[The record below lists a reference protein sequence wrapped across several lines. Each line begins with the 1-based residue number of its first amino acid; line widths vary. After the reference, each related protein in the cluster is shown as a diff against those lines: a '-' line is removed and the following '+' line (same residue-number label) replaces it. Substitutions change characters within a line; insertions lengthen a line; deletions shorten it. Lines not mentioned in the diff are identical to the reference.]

1 MAAEPNYDENVVT
14 DKKKRALITAAVML
28 ATIMQAI
35 DTTIANVALPHM
47 QGSMGV
53 FQDQISWVLTSYI
66 LASAIFIPLTSFL
79 VSRIGQKRL
88 FLWSVVGFTATSM
101 LCGAAQDIYQIVGF
115 RFLQGVFGAPLVPL
129 SQAIMLDT
137 YPRRQHG
144 SAMAMWGM
152 GVMLGPIIGPTLGGW
167 LTEYYSWRA
176 VFYINLPIGI
186 LTWFGLFIFLRETPI
201 DKKRRF
207 DLMGFAFL
215 SISIAGL
222 QMMLDRG
229 ESLNWFASTEVIIEC
244 FVAVLFMYFFVVHIF
259 TVKDP
264 FIDPKLFKDRNF
276 SAGMLFM
283 FLIGIILLAVL
294 ALLPPFMQNLMGY
307 PIIDIGNLLAPRGAG
322 TMISMMIVGR
332 LVEKTDPRYFVFIG
346 LLLIAF
352 SLRQMSLFTHEVSGA
367 TIVMSGFIQG
377 VGLGC
382 IFVPLSTLTFATL
395 GPRVR
400 MEATPLYNLI
410 RNLGSS
416 LGVSIVITLLSQN
429 AQLNHESLSSFIE
442 PNNLALRQLMENSP
456 MNFEGEAG
464 LFLINNLVTQQS
476 VLLAYLQD
484 FRFMMWLTLCSI
496 PLLFLLKVPELEA
509 EPDSDSKSEPEPQ
522 PQPEPLSNTNSAPDA
537 EKSPA

>member
-1 MAAEPNYDENVVT
+1 MSSEAEFDKNVVH

-66 LASAIFIPLTSFL
+66 LAAAIFIPLTGYL
-79 VSRIGQKRL
+79 VSRLGRKRL
-88 FLWSVVGFTATSM
+88 FLMSVAGFTVTSM
-101 LCGAAQDIYQIVGF
+101 MCGAAQDIYQIVIF

-129 SQAIMLDT
+129 SQAIMLDS
-137 YPRRQHG
+137 YPRKQHG

-176 VFYINLPIGI
+176 VFYINLPLGVV
-186 LTWFGLFIFLRETPI
+186 TWFGLAAFLKETPV
-201 DKKRRF
+201 DLRRRF

-229 ESLNWFASTEVIIEC
+229 ESLDWFSSVEIIIEA
-244 FVAVLFMYFFVVHIF
+244 FTAVIFLYFFIVHIF
-259 TVKDP
+259 TIKDP
-264 FIDPKLFKDRNF
+264 FIDPKIFKDRNF

-283 FLIGIILLAVL
+283 FLIGIVLLAVL
-294 ALLPPFMQNLMGY
+294 ALLPPFMQGLMGY

-322 TMISMMIVGR
+322 TMLSMMIVGR
-332 LVEKTDPRYFVFIG
+332 LVEKTDPRGFVFVG
-346 LLLIAF
+346 LLLIAY
-352 SLRQMSLFTHEVSGA
+352 SLREMSFFTNEVSGKV
-367 TIVMSGFIQG
+367 IVLSGFIQG

-395 GPRVR
+395 GPAMR

-416 LGVSIVITLLSQN
+416 LGVSIVITMLSQN
-429 AQLNHESLSSFIE
+429 SQVNHEGLSSFIE
-442 PNNLALRQLMENSP
+442 PNNLGIRLLEEKGSIDL
-456 MNFEGEAG
+456 GSEAG
-464 LFLINNLVTQQS
+464 LALMNELVTQQA
-476 VLLAYLQD
+476 VLIAYLQD

-496 PLLFLLKVPELEA
+496 PLLFLLKVPDRE
-509 EPDSDSKSEPEPQ
+509 KV
-522 PQPEPLSNTNSAPDA
+522 LS
-537 EKSPA
+537 